1 VLAGNQAPVGPKT
14 GNERAA
20 LKPPPDLLWRHPLP
34 QQAFPRHDSMGATGN
49 PRDLFID
56 SPGLLFH
63 MNT

>member
-1 VLAGNQAPVGPKT
+1 M
-14 GNERAA
+14 RAA